1 MIQIMNNCLFFIT
14 IFVFNYTITKKKRV
28 IKVVTWHRGKH
39 WLSLLWWRDGGGVSG
54 EASGW

>member
-1 MIQIMNNCLFFIT
+1 
-14 IFVFNYTITKKKRV
+14 V